1 MHYFL
6 RNNMLNRLL
15 KIFQLFSDRLYSP
28 ETYAR
33 RKGVTIGEH
42 CLIDTR
48 NWPSEPYLI
57 TIGNNCAIT
66 HDVSI
71 HTHGGG
77 RAARQLCPDFDTFGK
92 VVIEDWAYIGAYS
105 QIMPG
110 VTIGEGALVA
120 AGSVV
125 TKSVPPHTVVG
136 GNPARYICTTEE
148 FYERNKQY
156 NVKTKG
162 LSVQDKK
169 KVLLSL
175 SDDCFVKKPF
185 IKIPDNAD

>member
-1 MHYFL
+1 MIKRIL
-6 RNNMLNRLL
+6 KLLSIVRNRL
-15 KIFQLFSDRLYSP
+15 YTA
-28 ETYAR
+28 ENYAR
-33 RKGVTIGEH
+33 HIGVSIGKH
-42 CLIDTR
+42 CVIETR
-48 NWPSEPYLI
+48 NWSTEPYLI

-77 RAARQLCPDFDTFGK
+77 RAARQFCPDFDMFGK

-125 TKSVPPHTVVG
+125 TKSIPPHTVVG
-136 GNPARYICTTEE
+136 GNPARYICSTKE
-148 FYERNKQY
+148 FYEHNKKY
-156 NVKTKG
+156 NTGTKG
-162 LSVQDKK
+162 LSIQDKK
-169 KVLLSL
+169 KLLLTL
-175 SDDCFVKKPF
+175 SDDRFVKKPF
-185 IKIPDNAD
+185 IKLPDTDNPTI